1 MAVGPDGA
9 ISPMPDA
16 SSSWIRWD
24 GSGTPLVA
32 SEAVAM
38 TLEGIVRRE
47 DQLILTGSSRAV
59 GVQLPNGQEVW
70 RIKTP
75 EGVAPAA
82 VTSNLLVV
90 AIDTGAAVFDIPDQ
104 VAQPRT
110 GSSN

>member
-9 ISPMPDA
+9 IYAYARGVIELDPV
-16 SSSWIRWD
+16 D
-24 GSGTPLVA
+24 GSATQLVA

-47 DQLILTGSSRAV
+47 DQLILTGSSGDV
-59 GVQLPNGQEVW
+59 GVQLPDGQEVW

-90 AIDTGAAVFDIPDQ
+90 AIDAGVAAFDIPD
-104 VAQPRT
+104 
-110 GSSN
+110 